1 MKLPWTKASGAKA
14 SGVSG
19 VAGGPLVAISQL
31 AQARWGGRDVR
42 SLVQA
47 GYRRNPVG
55 YRCVRMI
62 AEAAASVPMRVEG
75 DDRARRLLAR
85 PNGEDTGAE
94 LLERFYAGLQISG
107 NAYLEA
113 VSPVAHG
120 VPELIFPLRPELVR
134 PVRDQRGWVS
144 AWAVRVRNG
153 ERMIVREAD
162 GWGPVLHMKLF
173 NPSDEAVGLS
183 PLEAAACAVDLHN
196 ASADW
201 AKSLIDNAAKPSGA
215 LVYGRDGSRMTDE
228 QFARLK
234 SELEDAHTGAANAGR
249 PLLLEGGLD
258 WKPMSLTPAEM
269 DFQEARN
276 GAAREIALAF
286 GVPPMLLGI
295 PGDNTYA
302 NYREANL
309 AFWRL
314 TIVPLVEKTA
324 AALEEWLGGRF
335 DTVRVRAETDAITAL
350 APERE
355 AHWRRIGEADFLT
368 REEKRALLG
377 ITS

>member
-1 MKLPWTKASGAKA
+1 MKFPWDRRSEAKA
-14 SGVSG
+14 SGGGSF
-19 VAGGPLVAISQL
+19 VALSQL
-31 AQARWGGRDVR
+31 GAASWGARDVR
-42 SLVQA
+42 SLAAA
-47 GYRRNPVG
+47 GFRRNPVG

-62 AEAAASVPMRVEG
+62 AEAAASVPITVTG
-75 DDRARRLLAR
+75 NDALAALLNR
-85 PNGEDTGAE
+85 PNGEDTGHE
-94 LLERFYAGLQISG
+94 LLERFYAGLQIAG

-113 VSPVAHG
+113 VTPVEGGG
-120 VPELIFPLRPELVR
+120 VQMVFPLRAESVR
-134 PVRDQRGWVS
+134 RVADARGWTTGY
-144 AWAVRVRNG
+144 AVRVRQG
-153 ERMIVREAD
+153 ERMIQREAD
-162 GWGPVLHMKLF
+162 GWSPVLHLKLF
-173 NPSDEAVGLS
+173 NPSDDCHGQS
-183 PLEAAACAVDLHN
+183 PLEAAACAVELHN

-201 AKSLIDNAAKPSGA
+201 AKALIDNAAKPSGA
-215 LVYGRDGSRMTDE
+215 LVYGKDGARMTDE

-234 SELEDAHTGAANAGR
+234 GELESAHMGAANAGR

-276 GAAREIALAF
+276 GSAREIALAF

-314 TIVPLVEKTA
+314 TVVPLVMKTA
-324 AALEEWLGGRF
+324 AALQEWLEPRFEGGVVAP
-335 DTVRVRAETDAITAL
+335 DLDGVSAL

-355 AHWRRIGEADFLT
+355 ALWRRIGAAEFLT
-368 REEKRALLG
+368 TEEKRALLG
-377 ITS
+377 FEA